1 MGHNQTCF
9 HCAAFLGG
17 NIPISQKEKKGICTK
32 PLFIKKMP
40 FKQIHH
46 KAKERGVRPG
56 GRGREDNSLA
66 QEDGGVV

>member
-9 HCAAFLGG
+9 HCMTFLGG
-17 NIPISQKEKKGICTK
+17 GAILPISQKEKKEYASK

-46 KAKERGVRPG
+46 KAREREGVRPG
-56 GRGREDNSLA
+56 GRGK
-66 QEDGGVV
+66 GG